1 MFGFLRKRKQPTP
14 AEPEKTWRD
23 AELFE
28 GLSPSE
34 LDLVAP
40 LIGER
45 TIGKG
50 ELLVREGE
58 LASEIYLVEE
68 GSLEIVKQDQEAQ
81 CERTIGEISSGELIG
96 EVSMLDGLPLFATV
110 RATSAC
116 QLLVLPFN
124 ALRPNPQEALSQTPQ
139 AKHKRGTYYKLLER
153 VIRVLADKV
162 RDQADDSLADA
173 KRHAAVG
180 KFLINIL
187 VLLCLY
193 SFLLSGLTL
202 LGKHVPSTSFISI
215 PMQIV
220 FALGSWRFIRSTGY
234 PLEQF
239 GLSSR
244 HLFSS
249 ALEAIFFTVPVLGLL
264 VGIKWLVLWLNGNPR
279 GLPLIAYTDVAARLS
294 ESRVLTLLGIYALT
308 CVVQE
313 LIVRGA
319 LQSSLQMFLS
329 GPRAK
334 LHAVFIAALLF
345 SMTHLPMSF
354 LFASLAFVPGL
365 FWGWLFARRPN
376 ILGVTLSHIVVGG
389 FVFFIMG
396 VNI

>member
-1 MFGFLRKRKQPTP
+1 MFDFLRRRKKQPP

-23 AELFE
+23 AELFQ
-28 GLSPSE
+28 GLSTSE
-34 LDLVAP
+34 LELVAP
-40 LIGER
+40 LIGKR
-45 TIGKG
+45 TIEEG

-58 LASEIYLVEE
+58 TASEIFLLES
-68 GSLEIVKQDQEAQ
+68 GSLEIVKQDQEAE
-81 CERTIGEISSGELIG
+81 CERTIGEISPGELVG
-96 EVSMLDGLPLFATV
+96 EVAMLDGLPLFATV
-110 RATSAC
+110 RATSPC
-116 QLLVLPFN
+116 ELLVLPFN
-124 ALRPNPQEALSQTPQ
+124 ALRPTAQEALSQAPQ
-139 AKHKRGTYYKLLER
+139 DNHKRGTYYKLLER
-153 VIRVLADKV
+153 VIRALADRV

-173 KRHAAVG
+173 KRRAAVG

-193 SFLLSGLTL
+193 SYLLSGLTL

-244 HLFSS
+244 HLLSS
-249 ALEAIFFTVPVLGLL
+249 TLEAVVFTVPVLGLL

-279 GLPLIAYTDVAARLS
+279 GVPLVAYLDVAARLS
-294 ESRVLTLLGIYALT
+294 ESRVLSLLGIYALT

-334 LHAVFIAALLF
+334 LQAVLIAALLF
-345 SMTHLPMSF
+345 SMTHLHMSF
-354 LFASLAFVPGL
+354 LFASLAFVPGV